1 MSYHR
6 RGHWFEPSIAHHISG
21 SNNVFR
27 LVEYIMATIDPD
39 YARRLQMRQMS
50 NCDLFKRYDIELLLR
65 LHNKKNL
72 SDTRKMLSN
81 FETFLTGRSPSP
93 DLAKEFLSQF
103 ANHKPRTLS
112 RYAQMV
118 KSLMKW
124 YGQPLEEFKVKIP
137 RTLPPYVEDDQIERI
152 LQAMSSKRS
161 HKGTVVRDQL
171 LVQLDVK
178 TGMRRAEMADLEAR
192 DVHAEFIVVRDGKG
206 GKDRVIPLAPSIAQ
220 KLSIFVK
227 GMEPNEKVFKLK
239 APCISMKIKNFA
251 RKAGLEY
258 FHAHSM
264 RHKFATDLLERGA
277 DLKVVQELLGHENL
291 STTQVY
297 LAVTSERMR
306 EAVNLLEGSKKKKEV
321 PYDPTAG
328 ITPFI
333 R

>member
-1 MSYHR
+1 
-6 RGHWFEPSIAHHISG
+6 
-21 SNNVFR
+21 
-27 LVEYIMATIDPD
+27 MASIDPD
-39 YARRLQMRQMS
+39 YARRLEMRQMS
-50 NCDLFKRYDIELLLR
+50 NHDLFKRYDIELLLR

-72 SDTRKMLSN
+72 SDTRKMLGR
-81 FETFLTGRSPSP
+81 FETFLAERSPSP

-103 ANHKPRTLS
+103 ANRKPRTLY
-112 RYAQMV
+112 RYAQMI
-118 KSLMKW
+118 KSFMKW

-137 RTLPPYVEDDQIERI
+137 RTLPPYIEDDQIERI
-152 LQAMSSKRS
+152 LKAIDNKST
-161 HKGTVVRDQL
+161 HKGSIARDKL

-178 TGMRRAEMADLEAR
+178 TGLRRAEIANLEAR
-192 DVHAEFIVVRDGKG
+192 DVHAEFIVVRNGKG

-220 KLSIFVK
+220 KLNQFVK
-227 GMEPNEKVFKLK
+227 GMEPNEKVFKLM
-239 APCISMKIKNFA
+239 APSISMKIKNFA
-251 RKAGLEY
+251 RKAGFED

-306 EAVNLLEGSKKKKEV
+306 EAVNLLEGSKKKREV
-321 PYDPTAG
+321 PYDHTAG
-328 ITPFI
+328 ISPII

>member
-1 MSYHR
+1 
-6 RGHWFEPSIAHHISG
+6 
-21 SNNVFR
+21 
-27 LVEYIMATIDPD
+27 MASIDPD

-50 NCDLFKRYDIELLLR
+50 NRNLFKLYDTELLLR

-81 FETFLTGRSPSP
+81 FETFLAGRSPSP

-103 ANHKPRTLS
+103 AGRKPRTLY

-118 KSLMKW
+118 KSFMKW

-137 RTLPPYVEDDQIERI
+137 RTLPPYVEDEQIERI

-161 HKGTVVRDQL
+161 HKGTIVRDQL

-220 KLSIFVK
+220 KLNAFVK
-227 GMEPNEKVFKLK
+227 GMEPNEKVFKLS
-239 APCISMKIKNFA
+239 APSISMKIKNFA
-251 RKAGLEY
+251 RKAGFED

-291 STTQVY
+291 SATQV
-297 LAVTSERMR
+297 
-306 EAVNLLEGSKKKKEV
+306 
-321 PYDPTAG
+321 
-328 ITPFI
+328 
-333 R
+333 